1 MKKKKQN
8 LAVLLSVGVIA
19 TSISLPISSYADT
32 SNTILLSTEK
42 NNETIHFSEFI
53 SGQLN
58 TTFSTKN
65 ENVVFRYDDE
75 NKDTYKLS
83 TKNVQ
88 ESSNIKK
95 QEVNQAFL
103 SPQLGNHDYFIELG
117 RRTPRA

>member
-8 LAVLLSVGVIA
+8 LAILLSAGVIA
-19 TSISLPISSYADT
+19 ASISLPISSYADT
-32 SNTILLSTEK
+32 SNIILSTEK
-42 NNETIHFSEFI
+42 YNETIHFSEFI
-53 SGQLN
+53 SGQL
-58 TTFSTKN
+58 TTPFSTKN
-65 ENVVFRYDDE
+65 ENVVFRYNDE
-75 NKDTYKLS
+75 NKDTYKLG